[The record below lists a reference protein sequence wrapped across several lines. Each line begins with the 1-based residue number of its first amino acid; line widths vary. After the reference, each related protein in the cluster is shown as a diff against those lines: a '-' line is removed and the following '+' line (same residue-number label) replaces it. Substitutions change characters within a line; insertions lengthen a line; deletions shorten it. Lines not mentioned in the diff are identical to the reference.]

1 MSFKQEK
8 VIVII
13 SEFVNDKR
21 EFYPI
26 TNVPVEKARFFY
38 KDDDGLFKVMA
49 SSDYAVRTE
58 LNETRLYITNVEIK
72 EKSTKFQVGY
82 EINFTSSEYET
93 SLPVLS
99 VLVEMYNNLIEDS
112 RTIFN
117 YVKKQCFISDDK
129 TTSLVLPNLP
139 AYTVWCMGENGEM
152 FALPVSELYSKFGEM
167 LNKLKSILA
176 DYTESKKEE
185 IRGATFFPHL
195 MEDGTLSW
203 TNDKNKP
210 NPEPVNIK
218 GPAGTIEN
226 VTASVN
232 SNTGVPSVKV
242 TMSGTK
248 ENRSF
253 DLEFRNLKGDKPIKG
268 TDYYTQQEKEQFTAE
283 TLKLVTDEGNKQ
295 ISLTQAEALKVIEQL
310 KKLVEGNPETSNAQT
325 LSGKTRVE
333 FENDVSNSFKYHFK
347 KVIPVEETL
356 QDGYLISNGNYDNT
370 NNYHSKT
377 LTFKCQDGEMFLYKG
392 EGRGDAQSYLMKK
405 DNKIISYG
413 QIESRNEYVKVQI
426 PTGIDTVVFSS
437 FVEKTKEI
445 TLDVIGVNTFFLK
458 EKLDVTE
465 KIVHSNKNKLD
476 YLNGLVIRNDY
487 ISTEQDGYLLSNGNY
502 DNTSDYHSKTLSFR
516 CQEGDSFLYKGEG
529 RGDAQSYLM
538 KKGNTI
544 VSYGQFRSENKYVEV
559 KIPTGIDTVVFSS
572 FNYKNKEIILDVIKE
587 DVLVKI
593 EKLEN
598 DMYLRPKEVTTQD
611 GYLISNG
618 NYDNT
623 NNYHS
628 KTLTF
633 NCQKGDSFLYK
644 GEGRGDAQSYL
655 MKKGNTIVSYGQFR
669 SENKY
674 TKIKI
679 EKDIDNIIFSSFNY
693 KNKEIILDV
702 IKLNASDMN
711 SRISKLEVN
720 FTENI
725 LSNKKWAVFGDS
737 FTYGDG
743 VGVFTDGNNIGK
755 NKVYPYHINNR
766 TGIEVIKFFEGG
778 RTLAYPKDGT
788 FTNSIT
794 CPTVSYYYQNVP
806 VDVDYITIYL
816 GINDSHHATGSSGT
830 DGEIVTGVIPIG
842 TIDDTDTSTYYGA
855 WNVVLTWLIEHR
867 PFAHIGII
875 VSNGCDTPEY
885 RTAQLS
891 IAKKYGI
898 PYIDLNGDE
907 RTPVMIRS
915 QNQEISKLVRDIIT
929 KKQSVD
935 YDGTATGKTNRHPNE
950 EAHLYESYFI
960 ENFLR
965 SL

>member
-21 EFYPI
+21 EFYLI

-405 DNKIISYG
+405 
-413 QIESRNEYVKVQI
+413 
-426 PTGIDTVVFSS
+426 
-437 FVEKTKEI
+437 
-445 TLDVIGVNTFFLK
+445 
-458 EKLDVTE
+458 
-465 KIVHSNKNKLD
+465 
-476 YLNGLVIRNDY
+476 
-487 ISTEQDGYLLSNGNY
+487 
-502 DNTSDYHSKTLSFR
+502 
-516 CQEGDSFLYKGEG
+516 
-529 RGDAQSYLM
+529 
-538 KKGNTI
+538 
-544 VSYGQFRSENKYVEV
+544 
-559 KIPTGIDTVVFSS
+559 
-572 FNYKNKEIILDVIKE
+572 
-587 DVLVKI
+587 
-593 EKLEN
+593 
-598 DMYLRPKEVTTQD
+598 
-611 GYLISNG
+611 
-618 NYDNT
+618 
-623 NNYHS
+623 
-628 KTLTF
+628 
-633 NCQKGDSFLYK
+633 
-644 GEGRGDAQSYL
+644 
-655 MKKGNTIVSYGQFR
+655 GNTIVSYGQFR